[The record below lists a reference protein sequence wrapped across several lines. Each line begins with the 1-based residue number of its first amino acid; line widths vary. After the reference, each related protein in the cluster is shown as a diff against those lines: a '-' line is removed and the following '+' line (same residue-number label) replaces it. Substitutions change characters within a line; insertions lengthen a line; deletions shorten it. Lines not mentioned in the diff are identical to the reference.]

1 MRRLGSAALDLCYL
15 AAGRFDGFWEQRL
28 HPWDTA
34 AAALIVE
41 EAGGQVTDLAG
52 RPFTPFDGDILASN
66 GRLHDQMLAVV
77 RQFAAQR
84 SPDRTD

>member
-1 MRRLGSAALDLCYL
+1 
-15 AAGRFDGFWEQRL
+15 WEQRL

-41 EAGGQVTDLAG
+41 EAGGHVTYLAG
-52 RPFTPFDGDILASN
+52 RPFTPFDGDVLASN
-66 GRLHDQMLAVV
+66 GSLHEQMLAVV

-84 SPDRTD
+84 SPDRTH